1 MSMDMRN
8 IYHLN
13 FMIKSKIT
21 YDMESDWNLLL
32 VYVGLLSFPNL
43 ANNKRD
49 LFQSDLVVTY
59 HESSVFL

>member
-1 MSMDMRN
+1 
-8 IYHLN
+8 
-13 FMIKSKIT
+13 MIKSKIT

-59 HESSVFL
+59 HESSIFL